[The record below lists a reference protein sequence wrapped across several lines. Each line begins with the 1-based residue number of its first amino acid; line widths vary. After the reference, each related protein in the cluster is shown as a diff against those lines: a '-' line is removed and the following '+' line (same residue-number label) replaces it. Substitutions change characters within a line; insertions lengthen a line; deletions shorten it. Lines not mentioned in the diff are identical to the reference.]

1 MISRFLWYGRI
12 MKRKYCKV
20 VMALRERDGIV
31 VIVASKLYLRSSEFD
46 LIRFSI
52 KVLGTENKS
61 NVTRIVSLSI
71 KAQFN
76 S

>member
-1 MISRFLWYGRI
+1 